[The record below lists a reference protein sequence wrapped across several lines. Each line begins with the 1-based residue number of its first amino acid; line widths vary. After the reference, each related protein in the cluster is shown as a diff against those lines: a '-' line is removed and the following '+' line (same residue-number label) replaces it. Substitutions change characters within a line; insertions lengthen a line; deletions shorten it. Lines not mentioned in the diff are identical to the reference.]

1 MKKTE
6 EAGMS
11 DKYFLEFES
20 RAALDEK
27 MAEDVT
33 AVLQQAIERRGKA
46 SLVVSG
52 GSTPKGFF
60 QAMADKTID
69 WSKLTIT
76 LADDRWVPPS
86 HEDSNDR
93 LVQENMLQGPASA
106 ANFVPLVTED
116 AHPREAVAA
125 VSESLADLGTVDVM
139 ILGMGGDGHFASLF
153 PDSETL
159 KPGLDLRSGN
169 TLIAV
174 DPPVA
179 PHARMSM
186 TLPRIFD
193 TRHLLVHL
201 VGDDKRAIWD
211 KARAEQDP
219 ENLPIA
225 AVIASQSPLAEV
237 YWAP

>member
-1 MKKTE
+1 
-6 EAGMS
+6 MS
-11 DKYFLEFES
+11 DPHFLEFETRS
-20 RAALDEK
+20 ALDQR
-27 MAEDVT
+27 MADDVT
-33 AVLQQAIERRGKA
+33 AVLQQAMESRGRA
-46 SLVVSG
+46 SLVLSG

-60 QAMADKTID
+60 QAMAHKALD

-93 LVQENMLQGPASA
+93 LVQENLLQGPAAA
-106 ANFVPLVTED
+106 ANFIPLVTED
-116 AHPREAVAA
+116 SHPRDAVAH
-125 VSESLADLGTVDVM
+125 VSHSLADLGTVDVM

-153 PDSETL
+153 PGSETL
-159 KPGLDLRSGN
+159 KPGLDLHSGN

-201 VGDDKRAIWD
+201 VGGDKRAIWD
-211 KARAEQDP
+211 KARAERDP
-219 ENLPIA
+219 ESLPIA
-225 AVIASQSPLAEV
+225 AVIASESPIADV

>member
-1 MKKTE
+1 
-6 EAGMS
+6 MS
-11 DKYFLEFES
+11 DTHFLEFES
-20 RAALDEK
+20 RSVLDEM
-27 MAEDVT
+27 MAEAVT
-33 AVLQQAIERRGKA
+33 AVLQQAIATRGKA

-60 QAMADKTID
+60 QAMAHKAID

-93 LVQENMLQGPASA
+93 LVQENLLQGPAAA
-106 ANFVPLVTED
+106 ANFIPLVTED
-116 AHPREAVAA
+116 AHPRDAVES
-125 VSESLADLGTVDVM
+125 VSERLADLGTVDVM

-159 KPGLDLRSGN
+159 KPGLDLNSGN

-201 VGDDKRAIWD
+201 VGDEKRAIWE
-211 KARAEQDP
+211 KASAERDP
-219 ENLPIA
+219 ERLPIA
-225 AVIASQSPLAEV
+225 AVIASESPRADV

>member
-1 MKKTE
+1 MS
-6 EAGMS
+6 EAR
-11 DKYFLEFES
+11 FLEFES
-20 RAALDEK
+20 RSALDK
-27 MAEDVT
+27 QMAEDVA
-33 AVLQQAIERRGKA
+33 AVLQQAMESRGKA

-60 QAMADKTID
+60 QAMAHKAID
-69 WSKLTIT
+69 WSRLTIT

-93 LVQENMLQGPASA
+93 LVQENMLQGPARA
-106 ANFVPLVTED
+106 AKFIPLVTDD
-116 AHPREAVAA
+116 AHPRDAVDR
-125 VSESLADLGTVDVM
+125 VCKSLADLGTVDVM

-153 PDSETL
+153 PDSDTL

-193 TRHLLVHL
+193 TRHLLLHL
-201 VGDDKRAIWD
+201 VGDDKRAIWNR
-211 KARAEQDP
+211 ACAEQDP
-219 ENLPIA
+219 ESLPIA
-225 AVIASQSPLAEV
+225 AVSASESPAAQV